1 MSWNKVPL
9 SSLVELITKGTTPTS
24 VGYDF
29 TDNGIN
35 FIKIESI
42 NLNGN
47 FIKNKFAKIDKE
59 CNVALKRS
67 QLKEGDILFSIA
79 GALGRTAIVT
89 KEILPANTNQAL
101 AIIRLN
107 DSNLISKEF
116 LIRVLTS
123 ESILN
128 QVSLMKGGVAQQN
141 LSLAQL
147 KDFLIPLP
155 SLATQNKIVAKL
167 DAIFSQIDTAKAAA
181 EANAKNA
188 EALFQS
194 YLNEVFSSN
203 ENLTKLKDCTQIK
216 PPKSEIKNLKGNTSV
231 SFMPMESLGIND
243 KFTISKQSKDLESV
257 SGSYTYFTEGDVLLA
272 KITPCFE
279 NGKLGIASNLV
290 NGIGFGSS
298 EYIVFRPNKIID
310 KEWLYYFLNR
320 ESFRVFGSQHM
331 SGSVGHKRV
340 TKEFVEETLIPL
352 ISVSKQKEF
361 VDKIDNV
368 FVQSQILK
376 SASNTKIRELKSLKQ
391 SILQKAFSGE
401 LVKD

>member
-1 MSWNKVPL
+1 MKSSFENLKLKDISKIYSGNSINEKIKEQKYTGLENGVEYISTKDISFNSEISYDNGVRIPFNELDNFKTAPTNTVFICAEGGSAGRKLAISDRELCFVNKLFAVVASKFVLPKYLFYSLKTEDFIEQFNGSMTGIIGGVSLNKFRELEIKVP
-9 SSLVELITKGTTPTS
+9 
-24 VGYDF
+24 
-29 TDNGIN
+29 
-35 FIKIESI
+35 SI
-42 NLNGN
+42 
-47 FIKNKFAKIDKE
+47 
-59 CNVALKRS
+59 
-67 QLKEGDILFSIA
+67 SI
-79 GALGRTAIVT
+79 
-89 KEILPANTNQAL
+89 
-101 AIIRLN
+101 
-107 DSNLISKEF
+107 
-116 LIRVLTS
+116 
-123 ESILN
+123 
-128 QVSLMKGGVAQQN
+128 QQ
-141 LSLAQL
+141 
-147 KDFLIPLP
+147 
-155 SLATQNKIVAKL
+155 KIVAKL
-167 DAIFSQIDTAKAAA
+167 DAIFAEIDTATAAA

-320 ESFRVFGSQHM
+320 ESFRVLGSQHM

-340 TKEFVEETLIPL
+340 TKEFIEETLIPL
-352 ISVSKQKEF
+352 IPIAKQKEF
-361 VDKIDNV
+361 VGKIDNV
-368 FVQSQILK
+368 FLQSQILK
-376 SASNTKIRELKSLKQ
+376 SASKSKIRELTLLKQ

>member
-1 MSWNKVPL
+1 MSWKTVALGDICEFTRGLTYSKIDEVEFSNNAVLRATNIDLESNKL
-9 SSLVELITKGTTPTS
+9 NLEEIRYINSSVKINEDKKVKLNDILICTASGSKSHLGKVALINEQLDMAFGGFMAVLRVKENIEAKFLFNYLTS
-24 VGYDF
+24 DIFLNHISKLADGA
-29 TDNGIN
+29 NIN
-35 FIKIESI
+35 NLKFSQIQNLKI
-42 NLNGN
+42 NL
-47 FIKNKFAKIDKE
+47 
-59 CNVALKRS
+59 
-67 QLKEGDILFSIA
+67 
-79 GALGRTAIVT
+79 
-89 KEILPANTNQAL
+89 P
-101 AIIRLN
+101 
-107 DSNLISKEF
+107 
-116 LIRVLTS
+116 
-123 ESILN
+123 
-128 QVSLMKGGVAQQN
+128 
-141 LSLAQL
+141 
-147 KDFLIPLP
+147 P
-155 SLATQNKIVAKL
+155 LATQQKIVAKL
-167 DAIFSQIDTAKAAA
+167 DAIFAEIDTATAAA
-181 EANAKNA
+181 EANVNNA

-320 ESFRVFGSQHM
+320 ESFRVLGSQHM

-340 TKEFVEETLIPL
+340 TKEFIEETLIPL
-352 ISVSKQKEF
+352 IPVAKQKEF
-361 VDKIDNV
+361 VGKIDNL
-368 FVQSQILK
+368 FLQSQILK
-376 SASNTKIRELKSLKQ
+376 SASKSKIRELTLLKQ